1 MLHAFLWFFFFW
13 RIIAVIRMDLKRK
26 DYFEVEFRNLPGIS
40 VDNRYNIDQDGSSI
54 RNHSSTHMYK
64 LTVCLNFRNS

>member
-1 MLHAFLWFFFFW
+1 M
-13 RIIAVIRMDLKRK
+13 IRMDLKRK